1 MNEIK
6 IAGRTLT
13 VPILQGGMGVG
24 VSLGRLAGSVAAC
37 GGMGTVSTAGAG
49 YNEPDFESDPQGAN
63 LRALDKQIRMA
74 KELSHGAGMVAIN
87 AMVAT
92 VQYADSI
99 RTAIAAGV
107 DAIVS
112 GAGLPL
118 DLPALADGARVALA
132 PIVSGARATSLI
144 CRTWDKRYSKAPD
157 FVVVEGVEAGG
168 HLGFTPEQAVNG
180 TAPTLETLVSEVLA
194 ALAPFVEK
202 YNRAIPVFAAGG
214 VFTGQDIAR
223 FTHMGAAGAQIATR
237 FIATHEC
244 DASQGYK
251 DVILAAG
258 SEDIQIVQ
266 SPVGMPGRAVRTPL
280 LERLTQGERPLPTR
294 CMRCLTPCNPATA
307 PYCISRALIAAVRGN
322 REEGLFFCGSNV
334 GRVTEMTGVK
344 QLIDTL
350 HSEWRA
356 SL

>member
-1 MNEIK
+1 MMEIT

-37 GGMGTVSTAGAG
+37 GGMGTISTAGTG
-49 YNEPDFESDPQGAN
+49 YDEPDFDTDPMGAN
-63 LRALDKQIRMA
+63 MRALERHIRMA

-99 RTAIAAGV
+99 RTAIKAGV

-118 DLPALADGARVALA
+118 DLPALAEGANVALA
-132 PIVSGARATSLI
+132 PIVSGARAASLI
-144 CRTWDKRYSKAPD
+144 CRTWDKRYGKTPD
-157 FVVVEGVEAGG
+157 FVVVEGIEAGG
-168 HLGFTPEQAVNG
+168 HLGFSREQAVNG
-180 TAPTLETLVSEVLA
+180 TAPLLETLVSEVLEV
-194 ALAPFVEK
+194 LRPFCEK
-202 YNRAIPVFAAGG
+202 YGRSIPVFAAGG

-223 FTHMGAAGAQIATR
+223 FTRLGAAGAQMSTR
-237 FIATHEC
+237 FIATPEC

-251 DVILAAG
+251 DVILAARA
-258 SEDIQIVQ
+258 EDVQIVQ

-280 LERLTQGERPLPTR
+280 LERLAAGTKPITTR
-294 CMRCLTPCNPATA
+294 CMRCLTPCDPSTA
-307 PYCISRALIAAVRGN
+307 PYCISRALIAAVQGN
-322 REEGLFFCGSNV
+322 YEEGLFFCGSNV
-334 GRVTEMTGVK
+334 GRVNEMTDVK

-350 HSEWRA
+350 CSEWRA
-356 SL
+356 YA